1 MTRARIAIVAGACV
15 ATASALALTRSEMLS
30 PLRSESAWSRPT
42 DAPPPADPVVRVG
55 ALGRIEPCSEVI
67 DIDTSMGDR
76 IERIAV
82 LEGQHVAA
90 GDELVVLD
98 GHDQAVAEREE
109 VAALLEEARDR
120 LTTTRAQG
128 EAAIAAAAIELRTV
142 QNLKP
147 IQIESQKTKVR
158 SLEAEAGN
166 AAAEFARATQL
177 LRANAITQ
185 EEFDRRKFENVRQQ
199 ESLAGAR
206 LSLAEMEADFDCSL
220 DAARAALDEAR
231 TVMEQSLAVIPVRSL
246 ERKLVLGDERV
257 RRTIIRAPISGR
269 VLKIRA
275 HVGERLGN
283 RPLMQLGDTSEMH
296 AVAEVYETDIARVR
310 VGQRASVSSASL
322 GGSIAGAVVRVGS
335 IIYKNDVL
343 NVDPAADADARVV
356 EVRIKLDEP
365 ERVADLTNLQV
376 DVLIDTTT
384 ETTPDA

>member
-1 MTRARIAIVAGACV
+1 MRARLAIVAAVCI
-15 ATASALALTRSEMLS
+15 AMASTLALTQSEVLA
-30 PLRSESAWSRPT
+30 PLRGESTWSRPN
-42 DAPPPADPVVRVG
+42 DAAPAPNPVVRVG
-55 ALGRIEPCSEVI
+55 ALGRIDPCSEVI

-76 IERIAV
+76 VLRIAV
-82 LEGQHVAA
+82 LEGQRVDA
-90 GDELVVLD
+90 GDELVVLE

-109 VAALLEEARDR
+109 IAALLDEARDR
-120 LTTTRAQG
+120 VTTTRAQG

-142 QNLKP
+142 QSLKP
-147 IQIESQKTKVR
+147 IQIESQKTRVR

-177 LRANAITQ
+177 LRSNAITQ
-185 EEFDRRKFENVRQQ
+185 EEFDRRKFENVRHQ
-199 ESLAGAR
+199 ENLSGAR
-206 LSLAEMEADFDCSL
+206 LSLTEMEADFDCSL

-231 TVMEQSLAVIPVRSL
+231 TVMEQSLAAIPVRSL

-257 RRTIIRAPISGR
+257 RLTIIRAPIAGR
-269 VLKIRA
+269 VLKIHA

-296 AVAEVYETDIARVR
+296 AVAEVYETDIMRVG

-322 GGSIAGAVVRVGS
+322 GRPIAGSVVRVGS

-384 ETTPDA
+384 ETSPDP